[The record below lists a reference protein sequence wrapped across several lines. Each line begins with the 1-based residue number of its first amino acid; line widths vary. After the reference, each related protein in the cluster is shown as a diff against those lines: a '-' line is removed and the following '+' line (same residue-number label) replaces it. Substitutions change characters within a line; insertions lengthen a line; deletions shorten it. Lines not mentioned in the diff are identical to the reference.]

1 MRREPPKGNKT
12 GQRKCTGRP
21 AGFGSGGN
29 CRGTGD
35 FQPSLKTRAPEP
47 EDSGKGGGGL
57 KKSGPRKWNSRPGRG
72 FAYFFYLNKKH
83 TISFFKS
90 INLKPPEGGAKPRKP
105 KFFGKM
111 WITINNATLTLNPN
125 PKPYNPNPKPYNPN
139 PKPYNLNPKP

>member
-47 EDSGKGGGGL
+47 EDSGKGGGGGGVE
-57 KKSGPRKWNSRPGRG
+57 KIGPKEVKFAAGAG
-72 FAYFFYLNKKH
+72 FRLFFYLNKNTLFH
-83 TISFFKS
+83 S
-90 INLKPPEGGAKPRKP
+90 LKV
-105 KFFGKM
+105 
-111 WITINNATLTLNPN
+111 
-125 PKPYNPNPKPYNPN
+125 
-139 PKPYNLNPKP
+139 